1 METMELFNYYS
12 LDEVID
18 RKSVMS
24 KLKSLKKEG
33 KIEYQ
38 LEGEI
43 VNIEDIDLD
52 ETETEELIEL
62 LDANDVFPYLE
73 REDEND
79 DDDYYGD
86 DYDNNDDY

>member
-1 METMELFNYYS
+1 MELFNYYS

>member
-62 LDANDVFPYLE
+62 FDANDVFPYLE